1 MSGMVERVARA
12 VLAFMV
18 EEDPSTTSW
27 DNAPVQGR
35 EGLMRLARVAIKAMR
50 EPTEAMI
57 DAVDVSGE
65 TDAGGGNNATYLVGK
80 EEAAAVWRAMIDEA
94 LK

>member
-1 MSGMVERVARA
+1 MSEMVDRAVKAIAEKFAPAIDMRAPYAKVMVAAAARA
-12 VLAFMV
+12 VIEAL
-18 EEDPSTTSW
+18 
-27 DNAPVQGR
+27 
-35 EGLMRLARVAIKAMR
+35 R